1 MSRSKLRGRDVV
13 FLLNKYRERRAT
25 MRFNE
30 IVSADDQLAL
40 WRLIS
45 DNVWSAV
52 LAQAKEQERLK
63 AQAAAT
69 PKPKR
74 IKPKKIVPKK
84 PPAPKPKPPAPKPPP
99 PKSPGPQQARVVTP
113 NRPPPLP
120 SSQPVLRPTHS
131 KQLQPGRCLWI
142 AATSDGVKPGQLA
155 TINRRKTRKRG
166 VLAPNMAVFKIFGH
180 GDDRHSKNGFCIPT
194 GKVCWL
200 YWVFI
205 KSGILQRVK
214 QALHG

>member
-1 MSRSKLRGRDVV
+1 MARSWSSFNCSGVLGLTSSLISIFLFMSRSKSRARDVV

-30 IVSADDQLAL
+30 IASADDQLAL

-52 LAQAKEQERLK
+52 LAQAKEQARLK

-69 PKPKR
+69 PKPKST
-74 IKPKKIVPKK
+74 KPKKIVPKK
-84 PPAPKPKPPAPKPPP
+84 PTAPKPKPPAPKPPP
-99 PKSPGPQQARVVTP
+99 PKSPVPQQARVVTP

-131 KQLQPGRCLWI
+131 SSFSQADAYGLQQQSMG
-142 AATSDGVKPGQLA
+142 PGQA
-155 TINRRKTRKRG
+155 
-166 VLAPNMAVFKIFGH
+166 NMP
-180 GDDRHSKNGFCIPT
+180 R
-194 GKVCWL
+194 
-200 YWVFI
+200 
-205 KSGILQRVK
+205 
-214 QALHG
+214 

>member
-1 MSRSKLRGRDVV
+1 MSI

-30 IVSADDQLAL
+30 IASADDQLAL

-63 AQAAAT
+63 AQAAAI

-84 PPAPKPKPPAPKPPP
+84 PPAPKPKSPAPKPPP
-99 PKSPGPQQARVVTP
+99 PKSPVPQQARVVTP

-131 KQLQPGRCLWI
+131 SSFSQADAYGLQ
-142 AATSDGVKPGQLA
+142 Q
-155 TINRRKTRKRG
+155 
-166 VLAPNMAVFKIFGH
+166 
-180 GDDRHSKNGFCIPT
+180 
-194 GKVCWL
+194 
-200 YWVFI
+200 
-205 KSGILQRVK
+205 
-214 QALHG
+214 QAMGSSQANLLR

>member
-1 MSRSKLRGRDVV
+1 MARSWSSFNCSGDLGLMSSLIRIFLFMSRSKLRGRDPV
-13 FLLNKYRERRAT
+13 FLLNKYREKRAT

-30 IVSADDQLAL
+30 IASADDQLAL

-52 LAQAKEQERLK
+52 IAQAKEQARLK
-63 AQAAAT
+63 AQIAAT

-99 PKSPGPQQARVVTP
+99 PKSPVPQQARVVTP

-131 KQLQPGRCLWI
+131 SSFSQADAYGLQQQSMG
-142 AATSDGVKPGQLA
+142 PGQA
-155 TINRRKTRKRG
+155 
-166 VLAPNMAVFKIFGH
+166 NMP
-180 GDDRHSKNGFCIPT
+180 R
-194 GKVCWL
+194 
-200 YWVFI
+200 
-205 KSGILQRVK
+205 
-214 QALHG
+214 

>member
-1 MSRSKLRGRDVV
+1 VARSWSSFNCSGVLGLTSSLISIFLFMSRSKSRARDVV

-30 IVSADDQLAL
+30 IASADDQLAL

-52 LAQAKEQERLK
+52 LAQAKEQARLK

-69 PKPKR
+69 PKPKST
-74 IKPKKIVPKK
+74 KPKKIVPKK
-84 PPAPKPKPPAPKPPP
+84 PTAPKPKPPAPKPPP
-99 PKSPGPQQARVVTP
+99 PKSPVPQQARVVTP

-131 KQLQPGRCLWI
+131 SSFSQADAYGLQQQSMG
-142 AATSDGVKPGQLA
+142 PGQA
-155 TINRRKTRKRG
+155 
-166 VLAPNMAVFKIFGH
+166 NMP
-180 GDDRHSKNGFCIPT
+180 R
-194 GKVCWL
+194 
-200 YWVFI
+200 
-205 KSGILQRVK
+205 
-214 QALHG
+214 

>member
-1 MSRSKLRGRDVV
+1 MARSWSSFNCSGVLGLTSSLIRIFLFMSRSKLRGRDVF

-30 IVSADDQLAL
+30 IANADDQLAL

-52 LAQAKEQERLK
+52 MAQAKLK
-63 AQAAAT
+63 AQAADT

-99 PKSPGPQQARVVTP
+99 PKSPVPQQARVVTP
-113 NRPPPLP
+113 SRPPPLP

-131 KQLQPGRCLWI
+131 SSFSQADAYGLQHQTMG
-142 AATSDGVKPGQLA
+142 PGQGNLP
-155 TINRRKTRKRG
+155 R
-166 VLAPNMAVFKIFGH
+166 
-180 GDDRHSKNGFCIPT
+180 
-194 GKVCWL
+194 
-200 YWVFI
+200 
-205 KSGILQRVK
+205 
-214 QALHG
+214 

>member
-1 MSRSKLRGRDVV
+1 
-13 FLLNKYRERRAT
+13 

-52 LAQAKEQERLK
+52 LAQAKEQARLK

-84 PPAPKPKPPAPKPPP
+84 PPAPKPPPA
-99 PKSPGPQQARVVTP
+99 KSPVPPQPRSVAP
-113 NRPPPLP
+113 SRPSPLP

-131 KQLQPGRCLWI
+131 
-142 AATSDGVKPGQLA
+142 SS
-155 TINRRKTRKRG
+155 
-166 VLAPNMAVFKIFGH
+166 F
-180 GDDRHSKNGFCIPT
+180 S
-194 GKVCWL
+194 
-200 YWVFI
+200 
-205 KSGILQRVK
+205 
-214 QALHG
+214 QADLHGVQQQAQGAGQAY